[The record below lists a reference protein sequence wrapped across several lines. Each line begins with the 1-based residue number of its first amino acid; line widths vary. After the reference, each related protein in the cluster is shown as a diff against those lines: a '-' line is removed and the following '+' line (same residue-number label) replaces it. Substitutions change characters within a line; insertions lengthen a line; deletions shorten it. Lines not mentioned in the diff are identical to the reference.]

1 MYRLA
6 INDQNIRRCSTGGQ
20 LIDRRKLSAVTHSA
34 ASVSPPSSLIRGW
47 LFSQENG
54 LVAAATQREDRSES
68 VSGSGSGRC
77 HVATERV
84 HCTVIGMADWAAEK
98 EGYYDG
104 QTKKRTGT
112 WREFL
117 GNSYEYW
124 CNAKAIKV
132 VALFDIFPLLT
143 ALFCSSKEPPPLPPP
158 LHVNMCMIHLLIRSH
173 CLRACAAR
181 NHPVAKR
188 GAGESRGQDRK
199 HHNHVGMN

>member
-34 ASVSPPSSLIRGW
+34 ASVSPPSSPIRGW
-47 LFSQENG
+47 LFFKIMGWLPLPHRGKIAVS
-54 LVAAATQREDRSES
+54 RS
-68 VSGSGSGRC
+68 VSGSGRC

-98 EGYYDG
+98 ERYYDG

-117 GNSYEYW
+117 GNS
-124 CNAKAIKV
+124 NI
-132 VALFDIFPLLT
+132 
-143 ALFCSSKEPPPLPPP
+143 
-158 LHVNMCMIHLLIRSH
+158 
-173 CLRACAAR
+173 
-181 NHPVAKR
+181 
-188 GAGESRGQDRK
+188 
-199 HHNHVGMN
+199 